1 MTSLNYKVDI
11 NSNVEKISQ
20 DRQGSFSS
28 MANLGKQT
36 LSKSLD
42 YAKGTKLAGYGS
54 NVMSS
59 KPVTAA
65 INLSKNP
72 KARVAAASVVGAG
85 LVGNAVLKGVTSNDY
100 SLNRDTSSTDINSIS
115 GINPS
120 STYTNNSQAAFNAAY
135 H

>member
-11 NSNVEKISQ
+11 NSNVEKTSQ

-42 YAKGTKLAGYGS
+42 YAKKYKLDEYGS
-54 NVMSS
+54 NIMSS
-59 KPVTAA
+59 KPVTTAV
-65 INLSKNP
+65 NLSKIP
-72 KARVAAASVVGAG
+72 KARVAAASIVGAG
-85 LVGNAVLKGVTSNDY
+85 IVGNTMLKGTTSNDY
-100 SLNRDTSSTDINSIS
+100 SLNRDTASTDINSIS
-115 GINPS
+115 GMDPS
-120 STYTNNSQAAFNAAY
+120 STYTNKSQAALNAAY

>member
-11 NSNVEKISQ
+11 NSNVEKTSQ

-36 LSKSLD
+36 LN

-59 KPVTAA
+59 KPVTTAV
-65 INLSKNP
+65 NLSKNP

-100 SLNRDTSSTDINSIS
+100 SLNRDTASTDINSIS

-120 STYTNNSQAAFNAAY
+120 STYTNNSQAALNATY

>member
-11 NSNVEKISQ
+11 NSNVEKTSQ
-20 DRQGSFSS
+20 DRQGSYSS

-42 YAKGTKLAGYGS
+42 YVKRSKLPEYGS
-54 NVMSS
+54 NIMSS
-59 KPVTAA
+59 KPVTTAV
-65 INLSKNP
+65 NLSKNP

-85 LVGNAVLKGVTSNDY
+85 LVGNALLKGSPSNDY
-100 SLNRDTSSTDINSIS
+100 SLNRDTASTDINSIS

>member
-11 NSNVEKISQ
+11 NSNVEKTSQ

-42 YAKGTKLAGYGS
+42 YVKRSKLPEYGS
-54 NVMSS
+54 NIMSS
-59 KPVTAA
+59 KPVTTAV
-65 INLSKNP
+65 NLSKNP

-85 LVGNAVLKGVTSNDY
+85 LVGNALLKGSPSNDY
-100 SLNRDTSSTDINSIS
+100 SLNRDTASTDINSIS

-120 STYTNNSQAAFNAAY
+120 STYTNNSQVALNAAY

>member
-11 NSNVEKISQ
+11 NSNVEKTSQ
-20 DRQGSFSS
+20 NRQGSFSS

-42 YAKGTKLAGYGS
+42 YAKRSKLPEYGS
-54 NVMSS
+54 NIMSS
-59 KPVTAA
+59 KPVTTAV
-65 INLSKNP
+65 NLSKNP

-85 LVGNAVLKGVTSNDY
+85 LVGNALLKGSPSNDY
-100 SLNRDTSSTDINSIS
+100 SLNRDTASTDINSIS
-115 GINPS
+115 GMDPS
-120 STYTNNSQAAFNAAY
+120 STYTNNSQAALNAAY

>member
-1 MTSLNYKVDI
+1 MNSLNYKVDI
-11 NSNVEKISQ
+11 NSNVEKTSQ
-20 DRQGSFSS
+20 NRQGSFSS

-42 YAKGTKLAGYGS
+42 YAKKYKLDEYGS
-54 NVMSS
+54 NIMSS
-59 KPVTAA
+59 KPVTTAVK
-65 INLSKNP
+65 LSKNP

-85 LVGNAVLKGVTSNDY
+85 LVGNALLKGTSSNDY
-100 SLNRDTSSTDINSIS
+100 SLNRDTESTDINSIS

-120 STYTNNSQAAFNAAY
+120 STYTNNSQVALNAAY

>member
-11 NSNVEKISQ
+11 NSNVEKTSQ

-42 YAKGTKLAGYGS
+42 YAKRSKLSDYGS
-54 NVMSS
+54 NIMSS

-65 INLSKNP
+65 VNLSKNP

-85 LVGNAVLKGVTSNDY
+85 LVGNAMLKGVTSNDY
-100 SLNRDTSSTDINSIS
+100 SLNRDTASTDINSIS

-120 STYTNNSQAAFNAAY
+120 STYTNNSQAALNAAY

>member
-1 MTSLNYKVDI
+1 MTSLNYNVDI
-11 NSNVEKISQ
+11 NSRVEKTSQ
-20 DRQGSFSS
+20 YRQGSFSS

-54 NVMSS
+54 NIMSS
-59 KPVTAA
+59 KPVTTAVK
-65 INLSKNP
+65 LSKNP

-100 SLNRDTSSTDINSIS
+100 SLNRDTTSTDINSIS

-120 STYTNNSQAAFNAAY
+120 STYTNKSQAALNATY